1 MKTAAEKLLELTAG
15 EINQKASSFSP
26 LALAYIGDAVYEI
39 FIRTYVMNKGNAPVN
54 KLHKASRDLVKAE
67 AQAKMYMIIDAVL
80 TEEEK
85 SVLKRGRNAKSN
97 SVPKNGDLGDYRHA
111 TGVEALIGY
120 LYIEGKIERIQEL
133 INMALK
139 EMV

>member
-1 MKTAAEKLLELTAG
+1 MNTVAEKLLEVTAG

-67 AQAKMYMIIDAVL
+67 SQAKMYMIIEQEL

-85 SVLKRGRNAKSN
+85 SILKRGRNAKSN

-120 LYIEGKIERIQEL
+120 LYIQGNMDRIQEL
-133 INMALK
+133 INLSLK
-139 EMV
+139 EML

>member
-1 MKTAAEKLLELTAG
+1 MKTTTEKILEVASG
-15 EINQKASSFSP
+15 EMNQKANSFSP

-39 FIRTYVMNKGNAPVN
+39 FIRTYVMNRGNAPVN

-67 AQAKMYMIIDAVL
+67 AQAKMYMIIEPVL
-80 TEEEK
+80 TEIEK

-120 LYIEGKIERIQEL
+120 LYIQGEIERIKEL
-133 INMALK
+133 INLALSK
-139 EMV
+139 ML